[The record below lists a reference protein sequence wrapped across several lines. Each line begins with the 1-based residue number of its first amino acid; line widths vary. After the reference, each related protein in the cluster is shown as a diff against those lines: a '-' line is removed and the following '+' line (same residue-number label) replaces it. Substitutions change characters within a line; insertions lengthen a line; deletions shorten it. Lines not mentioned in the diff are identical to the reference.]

1 MALLAASL
9 PLKHNQN
16 NPFPPITSHL
26 RPSSHH
32 QKTPQ
37 KTVPRGHHLLLTRR
51 TISISLFGS
60 LLFDLKR
67 ANAFDFGVT
76 TPDQTVEEAESGIR
90 KHAQSLLQVKDLLES
105 SSSAESWK
113 DAQKALRKRA
123 SYLKQDIYTIIQSK
137 PGSERPQLR
146 KLYSF
151 LFNSVSDL
159 DYAARDRD
167 TARLWE
173 CYGNIVVAV
182 NDILSR
188 I

>member
-1 MALLAASL
+1 MAFLAPNL
-9 PLKHNQN
+9 PLKPNPN

-37 KTVPRGHHLLLTRR
+37 KVVPKHHLLTRR
-51 TISISLFGS
+51 SISTALFGS
-60 LLFDLKR
+60 LLFDSKR
-67 ANAFDFGVT
+67 ANATFDFGVT

-90 KHAQSLLQVKDLLES
+90 YHAQSLLQVKDLFES
-105 SSSAESWK
+105 SSSTELWK
-113 DAQKALRKRA
+113 EAQKALRKRA

-146 KLYSF
+146 KLYTF
-151 LFNSVSDL
+151 LFNNVTEL
-159 DYAARDRD
+159 DYAARDKDMTRV
-167 TARLWE
+167 WE
-173 CYGNIVVAV
+173 CYGNIAVAV